1 VVNHPYCSTTA
12 LSTLYNPRQCA
23 SKAVRVIKSKNERAN
38 EEACVAEAKALN
50 AFDEVNVFFDKAAD
64 RLKLDDGTRQL
75 LKKPWRELTVSVPV
89 RMDDGS
95 IKVFDG
101 YRIQHNA
108 ARGPYKGG
116 TRYHPHADINEIRA
130 LASLM
135 TWKTAVVNIPFGGGK
150 GGIQCDPRTMSENE
164 LNRMTR
170 RYTNNI
176 HHLIGVNRDIPAPD
190 MGTNSQTMA
199 WMMDAYGALAGY
211 TPGIVTGKPIE
222 LGGSVGRDAA
232 PGRGAVY
239 VMNEAAKDIGLTV
252 EGARVA
258 IQGFGQVGSWAAR
271 VSHDM
276 GCKIVAVSDVQ
287 GGIYN
292 PNGLDIPKLI
302 EHLAEERTIVG
313 FPGADLVSNTELL
326 ELDCEVLIPAAI
338 EGVVHKDNAD
348 RIKAKLVVE
357 AANHPVTPE
366 GDNILNNRGIYVL
379 PDILVNAGGV
389 VGSYFEWTQNLY
401 QHKWDEDE
409 VNAEL
414 HKIMTEA
421 YRAVWEIVQRD
432 GITFREAAFVIGV
445 GRVAH
450 AAKLRG
456 FV

>member
-1 VVNHPYCSTTA
+1 M
-12 LSTLYNPRQCA
+12 
-23 SKAVRVIKSKNERAN
+23 
-38 EEACVAEAKALN
+38 N
-50 AFDEVNVFFDKAAD
+50 AFDEVNEFFDRAAD
-64 RLKLDDGTRQL
+64 RLGLDDGTRAL

-95 IKVFDG
+95 IEVFNG

-116 TRYHPHADINEIRA
+116 TRFHPAADVNEVRA

-135 TWKTAVVNIPFGGGK
+135 TWKTAVVDIPFGGAK
-150 GGIQCDPRTMSENE
+150 GGIQCDPYALSESE
-164 LNRMTR
+164 RNRMTR
-170 RYTNNI
+170 RYTTNI
-176 HHLIGVNRDIPAPD
+176 HHLLGVNRDIPAPD
-190 MGTNSQTMA
+190 MGTDSQTMA
-199 WMMDAYGALAGY
+199 WMMDAYGAIAGY

-239 VMNEAAKDIGLTV
+239 VMSEAARDLGLAF
-252 EGARVA
+252 EGARVVV
-258 IQGFGQVGSWAAR
+258 QGFGQVGSWVAR
-271 VSHDM
+271 IAHEM
-276 GCKIVAVSDVQ
+276 GCKVVAVSSIE

-292 PNGLDIPKLI
+292 PGGLDIPKVL
-302 EHLAEERTIVG
+302 EHMREAAGVVG
-313 FPGADLVSNTELL
+313 FPDGDMVTNAELL
-326 ELDCEVLIPAAI
+326 EIDCEALVPAAI
-338 EGVVHKDNAD
+338 ESVIHEGNAD
-348 RIKAKLVVE
+348 RVRADIVVE

-366 GDNILNNRGIYVL
+366 GDAVLNDRGVRVL

-401 QHKWDEDE
+401 QHKWDEIE

-414 HKIMTEA
+414 QKIMSRA
-421 YRAVWEIVQRD
+421 YRDVWDVVQCE
-432 GITFREAAFVIGV
+432 GITFRESAFVLGV
-445 GRVAH
+445 GRVHH